1 LHREKLTLD
10 QLTGLARE
18 ELGDLHEAASYV
30 RDSAS
35 ASSRPTRASIHSAT
49 ELCRDVC
56 HYCTFAK
63 APRQILVPFMS
74 SMRCRLARTER
85 PRMQRGTFHV
95 GEKPELRYR
104 AAREWL
110 DRAGFSSTIE
120 YLAHVAGLVL
130 KETGLLPHINAGTMT
145 RDELKL
151 LRQVSAS
158 MGIMLETASDRLSR
172 RGIVHFGS
180 PDKVPA
186 VRLGTIL
193 AAGQLNIPITS
204 GILVGIG
211 ETPLPE
217 RLEFHSGAAP
227 DFMKSI
233 GHLQEVIVQ
242 NFRASRH
249 PDGEAQR
256 ANPRSSAARSRSRV
270 WRSAPRSP
278 FRRRRT

>member
-1 LHREKLTLD
+1 
-10 QLTGLARE
+10 
-18 ELGDLHEAASYV
+18 
-30 RDSAS
+30 
-35 ASSRPTRASIHSAT
+35 
-49 ELCRDVC
+49 
-56 HYCTFAK
+56 
-63 APRQILVPFMS
+63 M
-74 SMRCRLARTER
+74 
-85 PRMQRGTFHV
+85 

-172 RGIVHFGS
+172 RGMVHFGS

-186 VRLGTIL
+186 VRLGTIR

-211 ETPLPE
+211 EKPMPE

-227 DFMKSI
+227 DFMRDWPSPGSDCAELPRQAGTRMEKHKEPTR
-233 GHLQEVIVQ
+233 GVLPHDRA
-242 NFRASRH
+242 RASGARPLDH
-249 PDGEAQR
+249 HSGAPNLSPGILPASS
-256 ANPRSSAARSRSRV
+256 PRYQ
-270 WRSAPRSP
+270 
-278 FRRRRT
+278 